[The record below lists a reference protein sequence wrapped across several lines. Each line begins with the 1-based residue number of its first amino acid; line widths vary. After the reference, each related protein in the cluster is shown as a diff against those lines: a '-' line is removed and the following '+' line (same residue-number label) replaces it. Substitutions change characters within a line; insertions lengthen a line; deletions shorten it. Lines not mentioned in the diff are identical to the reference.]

1 MEADP
6 DNKAL
11 RVQNPFQEMEQLLS
25 DFFSNEQLTNDM
37 TMVPSEDLI
46 KMFEICLFLAE
57 KIEVEKNQAL
67 AVAKK
72 FGNLSKDLKLK
83 NSDFKK

>member
-1 MEADP
+1 
-6 DNKAL
+6 
-11 RVQNPFQEMEQLLS
+11 
-25 DFFSNEQLTNDM
+25 
-37 TMVPSEDLI
+37 MVPSEDLI